1 MVRLCPAGGRLT
13 IRTMGIDDA
22 VALLSAA
29 LGALD
34 FRMPRPPESTR
45 DIDDLAAEIAPLRLP
60 DEIRRFWEL
69 VDTSTLVADRPPKLD
84 GPRYALHSWKTHH
97 SPGFPEV
104 LLPIGHE
111 SWSLLMVELHGP
123 SDTLGG
129 PLVEW
134 AYGDQ
139 DFRYVAESLADWVAE
154 TAVAVR
160 GQRFERS
167 RDRDGVEL
175 ALLEHI
181 IRPPDHRPGNGGA
194 TNIPVESSHWPGRW
208 RNPSTS

>member
-1 MVRLCPAGGRLT
+1 
-13 IRTMGIDDA
+13 MGIDDA

-29 LGALD
+29 LGELN
-34 FRMPRPPESTR
+34 FRLPRPPDTTQE
-45 DIDDLAAEIAPLRLP
+45 IDELATEITPLRLP
-60 DEIRRFWEL
+60 EEVCRFWKL

-84 GPRYALHSWKTHH
+84 GPGYARHSWKTHH

-129 PLVEW
+129 PLFEW
-134 AYGDQ
+134 AYGDD
-139 DFRYVAESLADWVAE
+139 DFRYVAASLADWVAE
-154 TAVAVR
+154 IALALR
-160 GQRFERS
+160 AQSFERS

-175 ALLEHI
+175 ALLEHTR
-181 IRPPDHRPGNGGA
+181 RPPDRHPVYGRV
-194 TNIPVESSHWPGRW
+194 TNIPVEPSKWPDRW

>member
-1 MVRLCPAGGRLT
+1 
-13 IRTMGIDDA
+13 MGIDEA

-29 LGALD
+29 LSELN
-34 FRMPRPPESTR
+34 FCMPRPSDSTR
-45 DIDDLAAEIAPLRLP
+45 DIDDLATEIAPLRLP
-60 DEIRRFWEL
+60 EEIRRFWQL
-69 VDTSTLVADRPPKLD
+69 VDTSTVVADRPPKLD

-129 PLVEW
+129 PLFEW

-139 DFRYVAESLADWVAE
+139 DFRYVAESLSDWVVGI
-154 TAVAVR
+154 AVALR
-160 GQRFERS
+160 AQHFERS

-175 ALLEHI
+175 ALLEHTS
-181 IRPPDHRPGNGGA
+181 RPPDRHPVYGGVA
-194 TNIPVESSHWPGRW
+194 NIPMEPSQWPDRW